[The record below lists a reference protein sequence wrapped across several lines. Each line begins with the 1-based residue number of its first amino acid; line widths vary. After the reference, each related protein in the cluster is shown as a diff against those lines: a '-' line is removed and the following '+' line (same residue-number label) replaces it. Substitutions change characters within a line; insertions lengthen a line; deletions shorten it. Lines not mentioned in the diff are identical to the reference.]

1 MIDVSTEFKTQTKK
15 VKNQD
20 IKLEICDGEL
30 TVKEIHMMPVHIF
43 NALPVWKLRARRQII
58 AKELRY
64 SFDGQLFKTIMK
76 QIEIS
81 IKNAG
86 DIKEKDVNFKY
97 GLFIKNKYEYVNLGN
112 YFIKDIEDSKKKNE
126 MLVTGYDR
134 MIRFMKIFKQSEIGL
149 SYPCRLGKLTQR
161 IGEICDV
168 ELYNT
173 DFFNSDLEVSE
184 DFFSKQDLT
193 YRDILDK
200 IAQLTLSTIFIKE
213 NRLYIKSVTNEV
225 LERLDK
231 SYVTDLVIKEKF
243 GPLNALVLGR
253 GDIED
258 NIEETDQKSIEQNGR
273 CEIRFDENEFIEFQR
288 EKVIKEMFNQ
298 IKGLEYYAFEAS
310 DLGVLWLEPGDCIE
324 LGDREDN
331 FYKSYYLKANITI
344 NTGIVSDSEAEML
357 EESNTEYKVTT
368 KEEKR
373 TLKVERLAKKNE
385 GLIQDLTQETTE
397 NTEKLTKHEQ
407 TIESIS
413 DKVSHIE
420 ETTNAIEGNKTI
432 SLGNAVAG
440 ELIELHIYGN
450 NDVFSSLKIGD
461 DVVLSD
467 DLYLIGDSIIVVT
480 DSKGNSKEYE
490 LGITETLKQK
500 DGIYDEY
507 VLKDGKAQII
517 RRINIDGTIKAK
529 ETIEDL
535 GAFSIEL
542 FDGTNTLSI
551 KNYTAVLK
559 AKFAIQ
565 NDMTNIYASKV
576 EMNSAINQTA
586 EQVDIN
592 VNKKLESYSKT
603 TEMNA
608 AIKLVSDNITSEV
621 NKKVGKTEV
630 GTYIQQNAEAV
641 KLAWNQI
648 SEFIQMMIINN
659 NASFA
664 ILDSNKKVLM
674 SLDKTGQH
682 FYKSDGT
689 TIFGD
694 MGVQKEDNDQYIAFS
709 VFADYNQKLSNGM
722 AWGIKTKSDNKFHP
736 IFYIKNFEMAEKAS
750 DASYGELVLASCN
763 ILLDGISTGI
773 IGGNIKMYADEV
785 NSAIQF
791 INTDTNTILLS
802 ISTQDLESGYAKIK
816 LLDNISVY
824 KNVGG
829 TNSFRFGSGN
839 NYTLIEDDGSIS
851 AYGGTIRFGITGR
864 EVSFDLYV
872 KNMASIYG
880 NLNVNGNVYANNI
893 SSDRRI
899 KDNIK
904 DCDVKA
910 LDIINKFQ
918 HKQFD
923 KKDDGK
929 HYNIGYIAQDMEQ
942 IDPNFVIKREKTDTL
957 EERYYI
963 NELPIIATLSK
974 AIQELSQQVKALQNE
989 IKVLKEEKQ

>member
-1 MIDVSTEFKTQTKK
+1 MIKK
-15 VKNQD
+15 KGYATLGEIAEDICKKKGLELETSSFINSNKKIYVYDNEVKAREYMSYISEKAGGFCCASRTGKIQ
-20 IKLEICDGEL
+20 IKKLGEDEEI
-30 TVKEIHMMPVHIF
+30 IPQ
-43 NALPVWKLRARRQII
+43 R
-58 AKELRY
+58 
-64 SFDGQLFKTIMK
+64 LFKTYK
-76 QIEIS
+76 WGEGHQISRVAYENGTESFKVGDETKDTLWIRQENLFIS
-81 IKNAG
+81 EEDDIQKIYDAVKDLDFYSFEGTTIINPAVDIG
-86 DIKEKDVNFKY
+86 DIINIDGKKVIYQGEMTLNKR
-97 GLFIKNKYEYVNLGN
+97 FIAD
-112 YFIKDIEDSKKKNE
+112 IKSKIAIKQKQD
-126 MLVTGYDR
+126 TTTR
-134 MIRFMKIFKQSEIGL
+134 KQSQQVINRKIQSQIDEENL
-149 SYPCRLGKLTQR
+149 KLTQ
-161 IGEICDV
+161 
-168 ELYNT
+168 
-173 DFFNSDLEVSE
+173 
-184 DFFSKQDLT
+184 
-193 YRDILDK
+193 
-200 IAQLTLSTIFIKE
+200 
-213 NRLYIKSVTNEV
+213 
-225 LERLDK
+225 
-231 SYVTDLVIKEKF
+231 
-243 GPLNALVLGR
+243 
-253 GDIED
+253 
-258 NIEETDQKSIEQNGR
+258 
-273 CEIRFDENEFIEFQR
+273 
-288 EKVIKEMFNQ
+288 
-298 IKGLEYYAFEAS
+298 
-310 DLGVLWLEPGDCIE
+310 
-324 LGDREDN
+324 
-331 FYKSYYLKANITI
+331 
-344 NTGIVSDSEAEML
+344 
-357 EESNTEYKVTT
+357 
-368 KEEKR
+368 
-373 TLKVERLAKKNE
+373 LAK
-385 GLIQDLTQETTE
+385 ETTE
-397 NTEKLTKHEQ
+397 NTEKLTQHEQ
-407 TIESIS
+407 TIDSIS

-420 ETTNAIEGNKTI
+420 ETTNVVEGNKTI

-440 ELIELHIYGN
+440 ELIELHIFGN

-467 DLYLIGDSIIVVT
+467 DLYLLGDSIIVVT
-480 DSKGNSKEYE
+480 DSEGNSKEYE
-490 LGITETLKQK
+490 LGIKDVLRQK
-500 DGIYDEY
+500 DDVYDEY

-517 RRINIDGTIKAK
+517 RRINEDGTIKAK

-542 FDGTNTLSI
+542 FDGTNTLLI
-551 KNYTAVLK
+551 KNYAASLK

-586 EQVDIN
+586 EKVDIN

-674 SLDKTGQH
+674 ALDKTGQH
-682 FYKSDGT
+682 FYQNDGT

-709 VFADYNQKLSNGM
+709 VLSDYNQKLSNGM

-736 IFYIKNFEMAEKAS
+736 IFYIKNFQMSEKAS

-829 TNSFRFGSGN
+829 TNSFRLGSGN

-904 DCDVKA
+904 DCDIKA
-910 LDIINKFQ
+910 LDIINKIQ

-929 HYNIGYIAQDMEQ
+929 HYNIGYIAQDMEE
-942 IDPNFVIKREKTDTL
+942 IDPNFIIKREKTDTL

-974 AIQELSQQVKALQNE
+974 AIQELSQQVEALQNE

>member
-1 MIDVSTEFKTQTKK
+1 MIKK
-15 VKNQD
+15 KGYATLSEIAEDICKKKGLELETSSFLNSNKKIYVYDNEVKAREYMSYISEKAGGFCCAGRTGKIQ
-20 IKLEICDGEL
+20 IKKLGEDEEI
-30 TVKEIHMMPVHIF
+30 IPQ
-43 NALPVWKLRARRQII
+43 R
-58 AKELRY
+58 
-64 SFDGQLFKTIMK
+64 LFKTYK
-76 QIEIS
+76 WGEGHQISRVAYENGTESFKVGYETKDTLWIRQENLFIS
-81 IKNAG
+81 EEDDIKKIYDAVKDLDFYSFEGTTIINPAVDIG
-86 DIKEKDVNFKY
+86 DIINIDGKKVIYQGEMTLNKR
-97 GLFIKNKYEYVNLGN
+97 FIAD
-112 YFIKDIEDSKKKNE
+112 IKSKIAIKQKQD
-126 MLVTGYDR
+126 TTTR
-134 MIRFMKIFKQSEIGL
+134 KQSQQVINRKIQSQIDEENL
-149 SYPCRLGKLTQR
+149 KLTQ
-161 IGEICDV
+161 
-168 ELYNT
+168 
-173 DFFNSDLEVSE
+173 
-184 DFFSKQDLT
+184 
-193 YRDILDK
+193 
-200 IAQLTLSTIFIKE
+200 
-213 NRLYIKSVTNEV
+213 
-225 LERLDK
+225 
-231 SYVTDLVIKEKF
+231 
-243 GPLNALVLGR
+243 
-253 GDIED
+253 
-258 NIEETDQKSIEQNGR
+258 
-273 CEIRFDENEFIEFQR
+273 
-288 EKVIKEMFNQ
+288 
-298 IKGLEYYAFEAS
+298 
-310 DLGVLWLEPGDCIE
+310 
-324 LGDREDN
+324 
-331 FYKSYYLKANITI
+331 
-344 NTGIVSDSEAEML
+344 
-357 EESNTEYKVTT
+357 
-368 KEEKR
+368 
-373 TLKVERLAKKNE
+373 LAK
-385 GLIQDLTQETTE
+385 ETTE

-407 TIESIS
+407 TIDSIS
-413 DKVSHIE
+413 DKVSNIE
-420 ETTNAIEGNKTI
+420 ETTNVIEGNKTI

-450 NDVFSSLKIGD
+450 NDVFSSLKISD

-467 DLYLIGDSIIVVT
+467 DLYLLGDSIIVVT

-490 LGITETLKQK
+490 LGIEDVLRQK
-500 DGIYDEY
+500 EDVYDEY

-517 RRINIDGTIKAK
+517 RRINEDGTIKAK
-529 ETIEDL
+529 ETIENL

-542 FDGTNTLSI
+542 FNGTNILSI
-551 KNYTAVLK
+551 KNYTASLK

-942 IDPNFVIKREKTDTL
+942 IDLNFVIKREKTDTL

>member
-1 MIDVSTEFKTQTKK
+1 MIKK
-15 VKNQD
+15 KGYATLSEIAEDICKKKGLELETSSFLNSNKKIYVYDNEVKAREYMSYISEKAGGFCCAGRTGKIQ
-20 IKLEICDGEL
+20 IKKLGEDEEI
-30 TVKEIHMMPVHIF
+30 IPQ
-43 NALPVWKLRARRQII
+43 R
-58 AKELRY
+58 
-64 SFDGQLFKTIMK
+64 LFKTYK
-76 QIEIS
+76 WGEGHQISRVAYENGTESFKVGYETKDTLWIRQENLFIS
-81 IKNAG
+81 EEDDIKKIYDAVKDLDFYSFEGTTIINPAVDIG
-86 DIKEKDVNFKY
+86 DIINIDGKKVIYQGEMTLNKR
-97 GLFIKNKYEYVNLGN
+97 FIAD
-112 YFIKDIEDSKKKNE
+112 IKSKIAIKQKQD
-126 MLVTGYDR
+126 TTTR
-134 MIRFMKIFKQSEIGL
+134 KQSQQVINRKIQSQIDEENL
-149 SYPCRLGKLTQR
+149 KLTQ
-161 IGEICDV
+161 
-168 ELYNT
+168 
-173 DFFNSDLEVSE
+173 
-184 DFFSKQDLT
+184 
-193 YRDILDK
+193 
-200 IAQLTLSTIFIKE
+200 
-213 NRLYIKSVTNEV
+213 
-225 LERLDK
+225 
-231 SYVTDLVIKEKF
+231 
-243 GPLNALVLGR
+243 
-253 GDIED
+253 
-258 NIEETDQKSIEQNGR
+258 
-273 CEIRFDENEFIEFQR
+273 
-288 EKVIKEMFNQ
+288 
-298 IKGLEYYAFEAS
+298 
-310 DLGVLWLEPGDCIE
+310 
-324 LGDREDN
+324 
-331 FYKSYYLKANITI
+331 
-344 NTGIVSDSEAEML
+344 
-357 EESNTEYKVTT
+357 
-368 KEEKR
+368 
-373 TLKVERLAKKNE
+373 LAK
-385 GLIQDLTQETTE
+385 ETTE

-407 TIESIS
+407 TIDSIS

-420 ETTNAIEGNKTI
+420 ETTNTIKGNKTI
-432 SLGNAVAG
+432 QLGNAVAG

-450 NDVFSSLKIGD
+450 NDVFSSLKISD

-467 DLYLIGDSIIVVT
+467 DLYLLGDSIIVVT

-490 LGITETLKQK
+490 LGIEDMLRQK
-500 DGIYDEY
+500 EDVYDEY

-517 RRINIDGTIKAK
+517 RRINEDGTIKAK
-529 ETIEDL
+529 ETIENL

-542 FDGTNTLSI
+542 FNGTNILSI
-551 KNYTAVLK
+551 KNYTASLK

-942 IDPNFVIKREKTDTL
+942 IDLNFVIKREKTDTL

>member
-1 MIDVSTEFKTQTKK
+1 MIKK
-15 VKNQD
+15 KGYATL
-20 IKLEICDGEL
+20 LEIAEDICKKKGLELETSSFLNSNKKIYVYDNEVKAREYMSYISEKAGGFCCAGRAGKIQIKKIGEDE
-30 TVKEIHMMPVHIF
+30 EIIPQ
-43 NALPVWKLRARRQII
+43 R
-58 AKELRY
+58 
-64 SFDGQLFKTIMK
+64 LFKTYK
-76 QIEIS
+76 WGEGHQISRVAYENGTESFKVGDETKDTLWIRQENLFIS
-81 IKNAG
+81 EEDDIQKIYDAVKDLDFYSFEGTTIINPAVDIG
-86 DIKEKDVNFKY
+86 DIINIDGKKVIYQGEMTLNKR
-97 GLFIKNKYEYVNLGN
+97 FIVD
-112 YFIKDIEDSKKKNE
+112 IKSKIAIKQKQD
-126 MLVTGYDR
+126 TTTR
-134 MIRFMKIFKQSEIGL
+134 KQSQQVINRKIQSQIDEENL
-149 SYPCRLGKLTQR
+149 KLTQ
-161 IGEICDV
+161 
-168 ELYNT
+168 
-173 DFFNSDLEVSE
+173 
-184 DFFSKQDLT
+184 
-193 YRDILDK
+193 
-200 IAQLTLSTIFIKE
+200 
-213 NRLYIKSVTNEV
+213 
-225 LERLDK
+225 
-231 SYVTDLVIKEKF
+231 
-243 GPLNALVLGR
+243 
-253 GDIED
+253 
-258 NIEETDQKSIEQNGR
+258 
-273 CEIRFDENEFIEFQR
+273 
-288 EKVIKEMFNQ
+288 
-298 IKGLEYYAFEAS
+298 
-310 DLGVLWLEPGDCIE
+310 
-324 LGDREDN
+324 
-331 FYKSYYLKANITI
+331 
-344 NTGIVSDSEAEML
+344 
-357 EESNTEYKVTT
+357 
-368 KEEKR
+368 
-373 TLKVERLAKKNE
+373 LAK
-385 GLIQDLTQETTE
+385 ETTE

-407 TIESIS
+407 TIDSIS

-420 ETTNAIEGNKTI
+420 ETTNVVEGNKTI
-432 SLGNAVAG
+432 QLGNAVAG
-440 ELIELHIYGN
+440 ELVELHICGN

-467 DLYLIGDSIIVVT
+467 DLYLLGDSIIVVT

-490 LGITETLKQK
+490 LGIEDVLRQK
-500 DGIYDEY
+500 EDVYDEY

-542 FDGTNTLSI
+542 FNGTNILSI
-551 KNYTAVLK
+551 KNYTASLK

-709 VFADYNQKLSNGM
+709 VLADYNQKLSNGM

-829 TNSFRFGSGN
+829 TNSFRLGSGN

-923 KKDDGK
+923 KKDDEK

>member
-1 MIDVSTEFKTQTKK
+1 MIKK
-15 VKNQD
+15 KGYATLGEIAEDICKKKGLELETSSFINSNKKIYVYDNEVKAREYMSYISEKAGGFCCASRTGKIQ
-20 IKLEICDGEL
+20 IKKLGEDEEI
-30 TVKEIHMMPVHIF
+30 IPQ
-43 NALPVWKLRARRQII
+43 R
-58 AKELRY
+58 
-64 SFDGQLFKTIMK
+64 LFKTYK
-76 QIEIS
+76 WGEGHQISRVAYENGTESFKVGDETKDTLWIRQENLFIS
-81 IKNAG
+81 EEDDIQKIYDAVKDLDFYSFEGTTIINPAVDIG
-86 DIKEKDVNFKY
+86 DIINIDGKKVIYQGEMTLNKR
-97 GLFIKNKYEYVNLGN
+97 FIAD
-112 YFIKDIEDSKKKNE
+112 IKSKIAIKQKQD
-126 MLVTGYDR
+126 TTTR
-134 MIRFMKIFKQSEIGL
+134 KQSQQVINRKIQSQIDEENL
-149 SYPCRLGKLTQR
+149 KLTQ
-161 IGEICDV
+161 
-168 ELYNT
+168 
-173 DFFNSDLEVSE
+173 
-184 DFFSKQDLT
+184 
-193 YRDILDK
+193 
-200 IAQLTLSTIFIKE
+200 
-213 NRLYIKSVTNEV
+213 
-225 LERLDK
+225 
-231 SYVTDLVIKEKF
+231 
-243 GPLNALVLGR
+243 
-253 GDIED
+253 
-258 NIEETDQKSIEQNGR
+258 
-273 CEIRFDENEFIEFQR
+273 
-288 EKVIKEMFNQ
+288 
-298 IKGLEYYAFEAS
+298 
-310 DLGVLWLEPGDCIE
+310 
-324 LGDREDN
+324 
-331 FYKSYYLKANITI
+331 
-344 NTGIVSDSEAEML
+344 
-357 EESNTEYKVTT
+357 
-368 KEEKR
+368 
-373 TLKVERLAKKNE
+373 LAK
-385 GLIQDLTQETTE
+385 ETTE
-397 NTEKLTKHEQ
+397 NTEKLTQHEQ
-407 TIESIS
+407 TIDSIS

-420 ETTNAIEGNKTI
+420 ETTNVVEGNKTI

-440 ELIELHIYGN
+440 ELIELHIFGN

-467 DLYLIGDSIIVVT
+467 DLYLLGDSIIVVT
-480 DSKGNSKEYE
+480 DSEGNSKEYE
-490 LGITETLKQK
+490 LGIKDVLRQK
-500 DGIYDEY
+500 DDVYDEY

-517 RRINIDGTIKAK
+517 RRINEDGTIKAK

-542 FDGTNTLSI
+542 FDGTNTLLI
-551 KNYTAVLK
+551 KNYAASLK

-586 EQVDIN
+586 EKVDIN

-674 SLDKTGQH
+674 ALDKTGQH
-682 FYKSDGT
+682 FYQNDGT

-709 VFADYNQKLSNGM
+709 VLSDYNQKLSNGM

-736 IFYIKNFEMAEKAS
+736 IFYIKNFQMSEKAS

-829 TNSFRFGSGN
+829 TNSFRLGSGN

-904 DCDVKA
+904 DCDIKA
-910 LDIINKFQ
+910 LDIINKIQ

-929 HYNIGYIAQDMEQ
+929 HYNIGYIAQDMEE
-942 IDPNFVIKREKTDTL
+942 IDSNFIIKREKTDTL

-974 AIQELSQQVKALQNE
+974 AIQELSQQVGALQNE

>member
-1 MIDVSTEFKTQTKK
+1 MIKK
-15 VKNQD
+15 KGYATLSEIAEDICKKKGLELETSSFLNSNKKIYVYDNEVKAREYMSYISEKAGGFCCAGRTGKIQ
-20 IKLEICDGEL
+20 IKKLGEDEEI
-30 TVKEIHMMPVHIF
+30 IPQ
-43 NALPVWKLRARRQII
+43 R
-58 AKELRY
+58 
-64 SFDGQLFKTIMK
+64 LFKTYK
-76 QIEIS
+76 WGEGHQISRVAYENGTESFKVGDETKDTLWIRQENLFIS
-81 IKNAG
+81 EEDDIQKIYDAVKDLDFYSFEGTTIINPAVDIG
-86 DIKEKDVNFKY
+86 DIINIDGKKVIYQGEMTLNKR
-97 GLFIKNKYEYVNLGN
+97 FIAD
-112 YFIKDIEDSKKKNE
+112 IKSKIAIKQKQD
-126 MLVTGYDR
+126 TTTR
-134 MIRFMKIFKQSEIGL
+134 KQSQQVINRKIQSQIDEENL
-149 SYPCRLGKLTQR
+149 KLTQ
-161 IGEICDV
+161 
-168 ELYNT
+168 
-173 DFFNSDLEVSE
+173 
-184 DFFSKQDLT
+184 
-193 YRDILDK
+193 
-200 IAQLTLSTIFIKE
+200 
-213 NRLYIKSVTNEV
+213 
-225 LERLDK
+225 
-231 SYVTDLVIKEKF
+231 
-243 GPLNALVLGR
+243 
-253 GDIED
+253 
-258 NIEETDQKSIEQNGR
+258 
-273 CEIRFDENEFIEFQR
+273 
-288 EKVIKEMFNQ
+288 
-298 IKGLEYYAFEAS
+298 
-310 DLGVLWLEPGDCIE
+310 
-324 LGDREDN
+324 
-331 FYKSYYLKANITI
+331 
-344 NTGIVSDSEAEML
+344 
-357 EESNTEYKVTT
+357 
-368 KEEKR
+368 
-373 TLKVERLAKKNE
+373 LAK
-385 GLIQDLTQETTE
+385 ETTE

-407 TIESIS
+407 TIDSIS

-420 ETTNAIEGNKTI
+420 ETTNTIEGNKTI
-432 SLGNAVAG
+432 QLGNAVAG
-440 ELIELHIYGN
+440 ELVELHICGN

-467 DLYLIGDSIIVVT
+467 DLYLLGDSIIVVT

-490 LGITETLKQK
+490 LGIK
-500 DGIYDEY
+500 DVLRQNDSTYDEY
-507 VLKDGKAQII
+507 ILENGKAKVI
-517 RRINIDGTIKAK
+517 RRINTDGSIKSTVA
-529 ETIEDL
+529 TEDL
-535 GAFSIEL
+535 GDFSIEL

-608 AIKLVSDNITSEV
+608 AIKLVSENITSEV

-674 SLDKTGQH
+674 ALDKTGQH

-709 VFADYNQKLSNGM
+709 VLADYNQKLSNGM

-785 NSAIQF
+785 NNAIQF
-791 INTDTNTILLS
+791 INTDTDEILFS
-802 ISTQDLESGYAKIK
+802 ISTQDLETGYKKIK
-816 LLDNISVY
+816 LLDNISFY
-824 KNVGG
+824 RNVGG
-829 TNSFRFGSGN
+829 TNSFRLGN
-839 NYTLIEDDGSIS
+839 SNDYTLLEDDGSIS
-851 AYGGTIRFGITGR
+851 AYGGTIRFGTTGQ
-864 EVSFDLYV
+864 EVSFDVYV
-872 KNMASIYG
+872 RSLASIYG
-880 NLNVNGNVYANNI
+880 DLNVSGNVYASNI

-904 DCDVKA
+904 DCEVKA
-910 LDIINKFQ
+910 LDIINKIQ

-929 HYNIGYIAQDMEQ
+929 HYNIGYIAQDMEE
-942 IDPNFVIKREKTDTL
+942 IDPNFIIKREKTDTL

>member
-1 MIDVSTEFKTQTKK
+1 MIKK
-15 VKNQD
+15 KGYATL
-20 IKLEICDGEL
+20 LEIAEDICKKKGLELETSSFLNSNKKIYVYDNEVKAREYMSYISEKAGGFCCAGRTGKIQIKKIGEDE
-30 TVKEIHMMPVHIF
+30 EIIPQ
-43 NALPVWKLRARRQII
+43 R
-58 AKELRY
+58 
-64 SFDGQLFKTIMK
+64 LFKTYK
-76 QIEIS
+76 WGEGHQISRVAYENGTESFKVGDETKDTLWIRQENLFIS
-81 IKNAG
+81 EEDDIQKIYDAVKDLDFYSFEGTTIINPAVDIG
-86 DIKEKDVNFKY
+86 DIINIDGKKVIYQGEMTLNKR
-97 GLFIKNKYEYVNLGN
+97 FIVD
-112 YFIKDIEDSKKKNE
+112 IKSKIAIKQKQD
-126 MLVTGYDR
+126 TTTR
-134 MIRFMKIFKQSEIGL
+134 KQSQQVINRKIQSQIDEENL
-149 SYPCRLGKLTQR
+149 KLTQ
-161 IGEICDV
+161 
-168 ELYNT
+168 
-173 DFFNSDLEVSE
+173 
-184 DFFSKQDLT
+184 
-193 YRDILDK
+193 
-200 IAQLTLSTIFIKE
+200 
-213 NRLYIKSVTNEV
+213 
-225 LERLDK
+225 
-231 SYVTDLVIKEKF
+231 
-243 GPLNALVLGR
+243 
-253 GDIED
+253 
-258 NIEETDQKSIEQNGR
+258 
-273 CEIRFDENEFIEFQR
+273 
-288 EKVIKEMFNQ
+288 
-298 IKGLEYYAFEAS
+298 
-310 DLGVLWLEPGDCIE
+310 
-324 LGDREDN
+324 
-331 FYKSYYLKANITI
+331 
-344 NTGIVSDSEAEML
+344 
-357 EESNTEYKVTT
+357 
-368 KEEKR
+368 
-373 TLKVERLAKKNE
+373 LAK
-385 GLIQDLTQETTE
+385 ETTE

-407 TIESIS
+407 TIDSIS

-420 ETTNAIEGNKTI
+420 ETTNVVEGNKTI
-432 SLGNAVAG
+432 QLGNAVAG
-440 ELIELHIYGN
+440 ELVELHICGN

-467 DLYLIGDSIIVVT
+467 DLYLLGDSIIVVT

-490 LGITETLKQK
+490 LGIEDVLRQK
-500 DGIYDEY
+500 EDVYDEY

-542 FDGTNTLSI
+542 FNGTNILSI
-551 KNYTAVLK
+551 KNYTASLK

-709 VFADYNQKLSNGM
+709 VLADYNQKLSNGM

-829 TNSFRFGSGN
+829 TNSFRLGSGN

-923 KKDDGK
+923 KKDDEK

-974 AIQELSQQVKALQNE
+974 AIQELSQQVESLQNE
-989 IKVLKEEKQ
+989 IKILKEEKFNEINRLDK

>member
-1 MIDVSTEFKTQTKK
+1 MIKK
-15 VKNQD
+15 KGYATLSEIAEDICKKKGLELETSSFLNSNKKIYVYDNEVKAREYMSYISEKAGGFCCASRTGKIQ
-20 IKLEICDGEL
+20 IKKLGEDEEI
-30 TVKEIHMMPVHIF
+30 IPQ
-43 NALPVWKLRARRQII
+43 R
-58 AKELRY
+58 
-64 SFDGQLFKTIMK
+64 LFKTYK
-76 QIEIS
+76 WGEGHQISRVAYENGTELFKVGDETKDTLWIRQENLFIS
-81 IKNAG
+81 EEDDIQKIYDAVKDLDFYSFEGTTIINPAVDIG
-86 DIKEKDVNFKY
+86 DIINIDGKKLIYQGEMTLNKR
-97 GLFIKNKYEYVNLGN
+97 FIAD
-112 YFIKDIEDSKKKNE
+112 IKSKIAIKQKQD
-126 MLVTGYDR
+126 TTTR
-134 MIRFMKIFKQSEIGL
+134 KQSQQVINRKIQSQIDEENL
-149 SYPCRLGKLTQR
+149 KLTQ
-161 IGEICDV
+161 
-168 ELYNT
+168 
-173 DFFNSDLEVSE
+173 
-184 DFFSKQDLT
+184 
-193 YRDILDK
+193 
-200 IAQLTLSTIFIKE
+200 
-213 NRLYIKSVTNEV
+213 
-225 LERLDK
+225 
-231 SYVTDLVIKEKF
+231 
-243 GPLNALVLGR
+243 
-253 GDIED
+253 
-258 NIEETDQKSIEQNGR
+258 
-273 CEIRFDENEFIEFQR
+273 
-288 EKVIKEMFNQ
+288 
-298 IKGLEYYAFEAS
+298 
-310 DLGVLWLEPGDCIE
+310 
-324 LGDREDN
+324 
-331 FYKSYYLKANITI
+331 
-344 NTGIVSDSEAEML
+344 
-357 EESNTEYKVTT
+357 
-368 KEEKR
+368 
-373 TLKVERLAKKNE
+373 LA
-385 GLIQDLTQETTE
+385 QETTK
-397 NTEKLTKHEQ
+397 NTEKLTQHEQ
-407 TIESIS
+407 TIDSIS

-420 ETTNAIEGNKTI
+420 ETTNVIEGNKTI

-467 DLYLIGDSIIVVT
+467 DLYLFGDSIIVVK

-490 LGITETLKQK
+490 LGIKDVLRQK
-500 DGIYDEY
+500 DDVYDEY
-507 VLKDGKAQII
+507 VLKDGKAKII

>member
-1 MIDVSTEFKTQTKK
+1 MIKK
-15 VKNQD
+15 KGYATLSEIAEDICKKKGLELETSSFLNSNKKIYVYDNEVKAREYMSYISEKAGGFCCAGRTGKIQ
-20 IKLEICDGEL
+20 IKKLGEDEEI
-30 TVKEIHMMPVHIF
+30 IPQ
-43 NALPVWKLRARRQII
+43 R
-58 AKELRY
+58 
-64 SFDGQLFKTIMK
+64 LFKTYK
-76 QIEIS
+76 WGEGHQISRVAYENGTESFKVGYETKDTLWIRQENLFIS
-81 IKNAG
+81 EEDDIKKIYDAVKDLDFYSFEGTTIINPAVDIG
-86 DIKEKDVNFKY
+86 DIINIDGKKVIYQGEMTLNKR
-97 GLFIKNKYEYVNLGN
+97 FIAD
-112 YFIKDIEDSKKKNE
+112 IKSKIAIKQKQD
-126 MLVTGYDR
+126 TTTR
-134 MIRFMKIFKQSEIGL
+134 KQSQQVINRKIQSQIDEENL
-149 SYPCRLGKLTQR
+149 KLTQ
-161 IGEICDV
+161 
-168 ELYNT
+168 
-173 DFFNSDLEVSE
+173 
-184 DFFSKQDLT
+184 
-193 YRDILDK
+193 
-200 IAQLTLSTIFIKE
+200 
-213 NRLYIKSVTNEV
+213 
-225 LERLDK
+225 
-231 SYVTDLVIKEKF
+231 
-243 GPLNALVLGR
+243 
-253 GDIED
+253 
-258 NIEETDQKSIEQNGR
+258 
-273 CEIRFDENEFIEFQR
+273 
-288 EKVIKEMFNQ
+288 
-298 IKGLEYYAFEAS
+298 
-310 DLGVLWLEPGDCIE
+310 
-324 LGDREDN
+324 
-331 FYKSYYLKANITI
+331 
-344 NTGIVSDSEAEML
+344 
-357 EESNTEYKVTT
+357 
-368 KEEKR
+368 
-373 TLKVERLAKKNE
+373 LAK
-385 GLIQDLTQETTE
+385 ETTE

-407 TIESIS
+407 TIDSIS
-413 DKVSHIE
+413 DKVSNIE
-420 ETTNAIEGNKTI
+420 ETTNVIEGNKTI

-450 NDVFSSLKIGD
+450 NDVFSSLKISD

-467 DLYLIGDSIIVVT
+467 DLYLLGDSIIVVT

-490 LGITETLKQK
+490 LGIEDVLRQK
-500 DGIYDEY
+500 EDVYDEY

-517 RRINIDGTIKAK
+517 RRINEDGTIKAK
-529 ETIEDL
+529 ETIENL

-542 FDGTNTLSI
+542 FNGTNILSI
-551 KNYTAVLK
+551 KNYTASLK

-630 GTYIQQNAEAV
+630 GTYVQQNAEAV

>member
-1 MIDVSTEFKTQTKK
+1 MAKNIGPINSIVLARAGESDKIYKKDQNSIDKNGLCELMISENQFMNFNDRVDYLQELSDKLFGVEYYLNDFVST
-15 VKNQD
+15 
-20 IKLEICDGEL
+20 G
-30 TVKEIHMMPVHIF
+30 
-43 NALPVWKLRARRQII
+43 
-58 AKELRY
+58 
-64 SFDGQLFKTIMK
+64 IMYYDLLDMYN
-76 QIEIS
+76 IEIFGKTYNCLMLNDEQN
-81 IKNAG
+81 ITQ
-86 DIKEKDVNFKY
+86 
-97 GLFIKNKYEYVNLGN
+97 GLEENIH
-112 YFIKDIEDSKKKNE
+112 
-126 MLVTGYDR
+126 TDR
-134 MIRFMKIFKQSEIGL
+134 PETS
-149 SYPCRLGKLTQR
+149 
-161 IGEICDV
+161 
-168 ELYNT
+168 
-173 DFFNSDLEVSE
+173 
-184 DFFSKQDLT
+184 
-193 YRDILDK
+193 
-200 IAQLTLSTIFIKE
+200 
-213 NRLYIKSVTNEV
+213 
-225 LERLDK
+225 
-231 SYVTDLVIKEKF
+231 
-243 GPLNALVLGR
+243 
-253 GDIED
+253 
-258 NIEETDQKSIEQNGR
+258 ETDYKKADTTDRKINQTYLIVDKQNQKIEG
-273 CEIRFDENEFIEFQR
+273 
-288 EKVIKEMFNQ
+288 VISQ
-298 IKGLEYYAFEAS
+298 I
-310 DLGVLWLEPGDCIE
+310 
-324 LGDREDN
+324 GDRSE
-331 FYKSYYLKANITI
+331 KTTTITADI
-344 NTGIVSDSEAEML
+344 D
-357 EESNTEYKVTT
+357 
-368 KEEKR
+368 
-373 TLKVERLAKKNE
+373 
-385 GLIQDLTQETTE
+385 GL
-397 NTEKLTKHEQ
+397 N
-407 TIESIS
+407 S
-413 DKVSHIE
+413 KVSNIE
-420 ETTNAIEGNKTI
+420 ETTNVIEGNKTI

-450 NDVFSSLKIGD
+450 NDVFSSLKISD

-467 DLYLIGDSIIVVT
+467 DLYLLGDSIIVVT
-480 DSKGNSKEYE
+480 DSKENSKEYE
-490 LGITETLKQK
+490 LGIEDVLRQK
-500 DGIYDEY
+500 EDVYDEY

-517 RRINIDGTIKAK
+517 RRINEDGTIKAK
-529 ETIEDL
+529 ETIENL

-542 FDGTNTLSI
+542 FNGTNILSI
-551 KNYTAVLK
+551 KNYTASLK

-576 EMNSAINQTA
+576 EMNSAIEQTA

-603 TEMNA
+603 TEMNT

-674 SLDKTGQH
+674 ALDKTGQH

-709 VFADYNQKLSNGM
+709 VLADYNQKLSNGM

-791 INTDTNTILLS
+791 INTDTNTILFS
-802 ISTQDLESGYAKIK
+802 ISTQDLETGYSKVKI
-816 LLDNISVY
+816 LDNLSIY

-829 TNSFRFGSGN
+829 TNSFKFGSGN
-839 NYTLIEDDGSIS
+839 NYTLLEDDGSIS
-851 AYGGTIRFGITGR
+851 AYGGTIRFGITGQ

>member
-1 MIDVSTEFKTQTKK
+1 MIKK
-15 VKNQD
+15 KGYATLSEIAEDICKKKGLELETSSFLNSNKKIYVYDNEVKAREYMSYISEKAGGFCCAGRTGKIQ
-20 IKLEICDGEL
+20 IKKLGEDEEI
-30 TVKEIHMMPVHIF
+30 IPQ
-43 NALPVWKLRARRQII
+43 R
-58 AKELRY
+58 
-64 SFDGQLFKTIMK
+64 LFKTYK
-76 QIEIS
+76 WGEGHQISRVAYENGTESFKVGDETKDTLWIRQENLFIS
-81 IKNAG
+81 EEDDIQKIYDAVKNLNFYSFEGTTIINPAVDIG
-86 DIKEKDVNFKY
+86 DIINIDGKKVIYQGEMTLNKR
-97 GLFIKNKYEYVNLGN
+97 FIAD
-112 YFIKDIEDSKKKNE
+112 IKSKIAIKQKQD
-126 MLVTGYDR
+126 TTTR
-134 MIRFMKIFKQSEIGL
+134 KQSQQVINRKIQSQIDEENL
-149 SYPCRLGKLTQR
+149 KLTQ
-161 IGEICDV
+161 
-168 ELYNT
+168 
-173 DFFNSDLEVSE
+173 
-184 DFFSKQDLT
+184 
-193 YRDILDK
+193 
-200 IAQLTLSTIFIKE
+200 
-213 NRLYIKSVTNEV
+213 
-225 LERLDK
+225 
-231 SYVTDLVIKEKF
+231 
-243 GPLNALVLGR
+243 
-253 GDIED
+253 
-258 NIEETDQKSIEQNGR
+258 
-273 CEIRFDENEFIEFQR
+273 
-288 EKVIKEMFNQ
+288 
-298 IKGLEYYAFEAS
+298 
-310 DLGVLWLEPGDCIE
+310 
-324 LGDREDN
+324 
-331 FYKSYYLKANITI
+331 
-344 NTGIVSDSEAEML
+344 
-357 EESNTEYKVTT
+357 
-368 KEEKR
+368 
-373 TLKVERLAKKNE
+373 LAK
-385 GLIQDLTQETTE
+385 ETTE

-407 TIESIS
+407 TIDSIS

-420 ETTNAIEGNKTI
+420 ETTNVIEGNKTI

-507 VLKDGKAQII
+507 VLKDGKAKII

>member
-1 MIDVSTEFKTQTKK
+1 
-15 VKNQD
+15 
-20 IKLEICDGEL
+20 
-30 TVKEIHMMPVHIF
+30 
-43 NALPVWKLRARRQII
+43 
-58 AKELRY
+58 
-64 SFDGQLFKTIMK
+64 
-76 QIEIS
+76 
-81 IKNAG
+81 
-86 DIKEKDVNFKY
+86 
-97 GLFIKNKYEYVNLGN
+97 
-112 YFIKDIEDSKKKNE
+112 
-126 MLVTGYDR
+126 
-134 MIRFMKIFKQSEIGL
+134 
-149 SYPCRLGKLTQR
+149 
-161 IGEICDV
+161 
-168 ELYNT
+168 
-173 DFFNSDLEVSE
+173 
-184 DFFSKQDLT
+184 
-193 YRDILDK
+193 
-200 IAQLTLSTIFIKE
+200 
-213 NRLYIKSVTNEV
+213 
-225 LERLDK
+225 
-231 SYVTDLVIKEKF
+231 
-243 GPLNALVLGR
+243 
-253 GDIED
+253 
-258 NIEETDQKSIEQNGR
+258 
-273 CEIRFDENEFIEFQR
+273 
-288 EKVIKEMFNQ
+288 
-298 IKGLEYYAFEAS
+298 
-310 DLGVLWLEPGDCIE
+310 
-324 LGDREDN
+324 
-331 FYKSYYLKANITI
+331 
-344 NTGIVSDSEAEML
+344 
-357 EESNTEYKVTT
+357 
-368 KEEKR
+368 
-373 TLKVERLAKKNE
+373 
-385 GLIQDLTQETTE
+385 
-397 NTEKLTKHEQ
+397 
-407 TIESIS
+407 
-413 DKVSHIE
+413 
-420 ETTNAIEGNKTI
+420 
-432 SLGNAVAG
+432 
-440 ELIELHIYGN
+440 
-450 NDVFSSLKIGD
+450 
-461 DVVLSD
+461 
-467 DLYLIGDSIIVVT
+467 
-480 DSKGNSKEYE
+480 
-490 LGITETLKQK
+490 
-500 DGIYDEY
+500 
-507 VLKDGKAQII
+507 
-517 RRINIDGTIKAK
+517 
-529 ETIEDL
+529 
-535 GAFSIEL
+535 
-542 FDGTNTLSI
+542 
-551 KNYTAVLK
+551 
-559 AKFAIQ
+559 
-565 NDMTNIYASKV
+565 MTNIYASKV
-576 EMNSAINQTA
+576 EMNSAIEQTA

-603 TEMNA
+603 TEMNT

-674 SLDKTGQH
+674 ALDKTGQH

-709 VFADYNQKLSNGM
+709 VLADYNQKLSNGM

-791 INTDTNTILLS
+791 INTDTNTILFS
-802 ISTQDLESGYAKIK
+802 ISTQDLETGYSKVKI
-816 LLDNISVY
+816 LDNLSIY

-829 TNSFRFGSGN
+829 TNSFKFGSGN
-839 NYTLIEDDGSIS
+839 NYTLLEDDGSIS
-851 AYGGTIRFGITGR
+851 AYGGTIRFGITGQ

>member
-1 MIDVSTEFKTQTKK
+1 MIKK
-15 VKNQD
+15 KGYATLSEIAEDICKKKGLELETSSFLNSNKKIYVYDNEVKAREYMSYISEKAGGFCCASRTGKIQ
-20 IKLEICDGEL
+20 IKKLGEDEEI
-30 TVKEIHMMPVHIF
+30 IPQ
-43 NALPVWKLRARRQII
+43 R
-58 AKELRY
+58 
-64 SFDGQLFKTIMK
+64 LFKTYK
-76 QIEIS
+76 WGEGHQISRVAYENGTELFKVGDETKDTLWIRQENLFIS
-81 IKNAG
+81 EEDDIQKIYDAVKDLDFYSFEGTTIINPAVDIG
-86 DIKEKDVNFKY
+86 DIINIDGKKLIYQGEMTLNKR
-97 GLFIKNKYEYVNLGN
+97 FIAD
-112 YFIKDIEDSKKKNE
+112 IKSKIAIKQKQD
-126 MLVTGYDR
+126 TTTR
-134 MIRFMKIFKQSEIGL
+134 KQSQQVINRKIQSQIDEENL
-149 SYPCRLGKLTQR
+149 KLTQ
-161 IGEICDV
+161 
-168 ELYNT
+168 
-173 DFFNSDLEVSE
+173 
-184 DFFSKQDLT
+184 
-193 YRDILDK
+193 
-200 IAQLTLSTIFIKE
+200 
-213 NRLYIKSVTNEV
+213 
-225 LERLDK
+225 
-231 SYVTDLVIKEKF
+231 
-243 GPLNALVLGR
+243 
-253 GDIED
+253 
-258 NIEETDQKSIEQNGR
+258 
-273 CEIRFDENEFIEFQR
+273 
-288 EKVIKEMFNQ
+288 
-298 IKGLEYYAFEAS
+298 
-310 DLGVLWLEPGDCIE
+310 
-324 LGDREDN
+324 
-331 FYKSYYLKANITI
+331 
-344 NTGIVSDSEAEML
+344 
-357 EESNTEYKVTT
+357 
-368 KEEKR
+368 
-373 TLKVERLAKKNE
+373 LA
-385 GLIQDLTQETTE
+385 QETTK
-397 NTEKLTKHEQ
+397 NTEKLTQHEQ
-407 TIESIS
+407 TIDSIS

-420 ETTNAIEGNKTI
+420 ETTNVIEGNKTI

-467 DLYLIGDSIIVVT
+467 DLYLFGDSIIVVK

-490 LGITETLKQK
+490 LGIKDVLRQK
-500 DGIYDEY
+500 DDVYDEY

-517 RRINIDGTIKAK
+517 RRINEDGTIKAK

-535 GAFSIEL
+535 GVFSIEL
-542 FDGTNTLSI
+542 FDVTNTLSI
-551 KNYTAVLK
+551 KNYTASLK

-674 SLDKTGQH
+674 ALDKTGQH

-709 VFADYNQKLSNGM
+709 VLADYNQKLSNGM

-785 NSAIQF
+785 NNAIQF
-791 INTDTNTILLS
+791 INTDTDEILFS
-802 ISTQDLESGYAKIK
+802 ISTQDLETGYKKIK
-816 LLDNISVY
+816 LLDNISFY
-824 KNVGG
+824 RNVGG
-829 TNSFRFGSGN
+829 TNSFRLGN
-839 NYTLIEDDGSIS
+839 SNDYTLLEDDGSIS
-851 AYGGTIRFGITGR
+851 AYGGTIRFGTTGQ
-864 EVSFDLYV
+864 EVSFDVYV
-872 KNMASIYG
+872 RSLASIYG
-880 NLNVNGNVYANNI
+880 DLNVSGNVYASNI

-904 DCDVKA
+904 DCEVKA
-910 LDIINKFQ
+910 LDIINKIQ

-929 HYNIGYIAQDMEQ
+929 HYNIGYIAQDMEE
-942 IDPNFVIKREKTDTL
+942 IDPNFIIKREKTDTL

>member
-1 MIDVSTEFKTQTKK
+1 
-15 VKNQD
+15 
-20 IKLEICDGEL
+20 
-30 TVKEIHMMPVHIF
+30 
-43 NALPVWKLRARRQII
+43 
-58 AKELRY
+58 
-64 SFDGQLFKTIMK
+64 
-76 QIEIS
+76 
-81 IKNAG
+81 
-86 DIKEKDVNFKY
+86 
-97 GLFIKNKYEYVNLGN
+97 
-112 YFIKDIEDSKKKNE
+112 
-126 MLVTGYDR
+126 
-134 MIRFMKIFKQSEIGL
+134 
-149 SYPCRLGKLTQR
+149 
-161 IGEICDV
+161 
-168 ELYNT
+168 
-173 DFFNSDLEVSE
+173 
-184 DFFSKQDLT
+184 
-193 YRDILDK
+193 
-200 IAQLTLSTIFIKE
+200 
-213 NRLYIKSVTNEV
+213 
-225 LERLDK
+225 
-231 SYVTDLVIKEKF
+231 
-243 GPLNALVLGR
+243 
-253 GDIED
+253 
-258 NIEETDQKSIEQNGR
+258 
-273 CEIRFDENEFIEFQR
+273 
-288 EKVIKEMFNQ
+288 
-298 IKGLEYYAFEAS
+298 
-310 DLGVLWLEPGDCIE
+310 
-324 LGDREDN
+324 
-331 FYKSYYLKANITI
+331 
-344 NTGIVSDSEAEML
+344 
-357 EESNTEYKVTT
+357 
-368 KEEKR
+368 
-373 TLKVERLAKKNE
+373 
-385 GLIQDLTQETTE
+385 
-397 NTEKLTKHEQ
+397 
-407 TIESIS
+407 
-413 DKVSHIE
+413 
-420 ETTNAIEGNKTI
+420 
-432 SLGNAVAG
+432 
-440 ELIELHIYGN
+440 
-450 NDVFSSLKIGD
+450 
-461 DVVLSD
+461 
-467 DLYLIGDSIIVVT
+467 
-480 DSKGNSKEYE
+480 
-490 LGITETLKQK
+490 
-500 DGIYDEY
+500 
-507 VLKDGKAQII
+507 
-517 RRINIDGTIKAK
+517 
-529 ETIEDL
+529 
-535 GAFSIEL
+535 
-542 FDGTNTLSI
+542 
-551 KNYTAVLK
+551 
-559 AKFAIQ
+559 
-565 NDMTNIYASKV
+565 MTNIYASKV

>member
-1 MIDVSTEFKTQTKK
+1 MAKNIGPINSIVLARAGESDKIYKKDQNSIDKNGLCELMISENQFMNFNDRVDYLQELSDKLFGVEYYLNDFVST
-15 VKNQD
+15 
-20 IKLEICDGEL
+20 G
-30 TVKEIHMMPVHIF
+30 
-43 NALPVWKLRARRQII
+43 
-58 AKELRY
+58 
-64 SFDGQLFKTIMK
+64 IMYYDLLYMYN
-76 QIEIS
+76 IEIFGKTYNCLMLNDEQN
-81 IKNAG
+81 ITQ
-86 DIKEKDVNFKY
+86 
-97 GLFIKNKYEYVNLGN
+97 GLEENIH
-112 YFIKDIEDSKKKNE
+112 
-126 MLVTGYDR
+126 TDR
-134 MIRFMKIFKQSEIGL
+134 PETS
-149 SYPCRLGKLTQR
+149 
-161 IGEICDV
+161 
-168 ELYNT
+168 
-173 DFFNSDLEVSE
+173 
-184 DFFSKQDLT
+184 
-193 YRDILDK
+193 
-200 IAQLTLSTIFIKE
+200 
-213 NRLYIKSVTNEV
+213 
-225 LERLDK
+225 
-231 SYVTDLVIKEKF
+231 
-243 GPLNALVLGR
+243 
-253 GDIED
+253 
-258 NIEETDQKSIEQNGR
+258 ETDYKKADTTDRKINQTYLIVDKQNQKIEG
-273 CEIRFDENEFIEFQR
+273 
-288 EKVIKEMFNQ
+288 VISQ
-298 IKGLEYYAFEAS
+298 I
-310 DLGVLWLEPGDCIE
+310 
-324 LGDREDN
+324 GDRSE
-331 FYKSYYLKANITI
+331 KTTTITADI
-344 NTGIVSDSEAEML
+344 D
-357 EESNTEYKVTT
+357 
-368 KEEKR
+368 
-373 TLKVERLAKKNE
+373 
-385 GLIQDLTQETTE
+385 GL
-397 NTEKLTKHEQ
+397 N
-407 TIESIS
+407 S
-413 DKVSHIE
+413 KVSNIE
-420 ETTNAIEGNKTI
+420 ETTNVIEGNKTI

-450 NDVFSSLKIGD
+450 NDVFSSLKISD

-467 DLYLIGDSIIVVT
+467 DLYLLGDSIIVVT
-480 DSKGNSKEYE
+480 DSKENSKEYE
-490 LGITETLKQK
+490 LGIEDVLRQK
-500 DGIYDEY
+500 EDLYDEY

-517 RRINIDGTIKAK
+517 RRINEDGTIKAK
-529 ETIEDL
+529 ETIENL

-542 FDGTNTLSI
+542 FNGTNILSI
-551 KNYTAVLK
+551 KNYTASLK

-576 EMNSAINQTA
+576 EMNSAIEQTA

-603 TEMNA
+603 TEMNT

-674 SLDKTGQH
+674 ALDKTGQH

-709 VFADYNQKLSNGM
+709 VLADYNQKLSNGM

-791 INTDTNTILLS
+791 INTDTNTILFS
-802 ISTQDLESGYAKIK
+802 ISTQDLETGYSKVKI
-816 LLDNISVY
+816 LDNLSIY

-829 TNSFRFGSGN
+829 TNSFKFGSGN
-839 NYTLIEDDGSIS
+839 NYTLLEDDGSIS
-851 AYGGTIRFGITGR
+851 AYGGTIRFGITGQ

>member
-1 MIDVSTEFKTQTKK
+1 MIKK
-15 VKNQD
+15 KGYATLSEIAEDICKKKGLELETSSFLNSNKKIYVYDNEVKAREYMSYISEKAGGFCCASRTGKIQ
-20 IKLEICDGEL
+20 IKKLGEDEEI
-30 TVKEIHMMPVHIF
+30 IPQ
-43 NALPVWKLRARRQII
+43 R
-58 AKELRY
+58 
-64 SFDGQLFKTIMK
+64 LFKTYK
-76 QIEIS
+76 WGEGHQISRVAYENGTESFKVGDETKDTLWIRQENLFIS
-81 IKNAG
+81 EEDDIQKIYDAVKDLDFYSFEGTTIINPAVDIG
-86 DIKEKDVNFKY
+86 DIINIDGKKVIYQGEMTLNKR
-97 GLFIKNKYEYVNLGN
+97 FIAD
-112 YFIKDIEDSKKKNE
+112 IKSKIAIKQKQD
-126 MLVTGYDR
+126 TTTR
-134 MIRFMKIFKQSEIGL
+134 KQSQQVINRKIQSQIDEKNL
-149 SYPCRLGKLTQR
+149 KLTQ
-161 IGEICDV
+161 
-168 ELYNT
+168 
-173 DFFNSDLEVSE
+173 
-184 DFFSKQDLT
+184 
-193 YRDILDK
+193 
-200 IAQLTLSTIFIKE
+200 
-213 NRLYIKSVTNEV
+213 
-225 LERLDK
+225 
-231 SYVTDLVIKEKF
+231 
-243 GPLNALVLGR
+243 
-253 GDIED
+253 
-258 NIEETDQKSIEQNGR
+258 
-273 CEIRFDENEFIEFQR
+273 
-288 EKVIKEMFNQ
+288 
-298 IKGLEYYAFEAS
+298 
-310 DLGVLWLEPGDCIE
+310 
-324 LGDREDN
+324 
-331 FYKSYYLKANITI
+331 
-344 NTGIVSDSEAEML
+344 
-357 EESNTEYKVTT
+357 
-368 KEEKR
+368 
-373 TLKVERLAKKNE
+373 LA
-385 GLIQDLTQETTE
+385 QETTK
-397 NTEKLTKHEQ
+397 NTEKLTQHEQ
-407 TIESIS
+407 TIDSIS

-420 ETTNAIEGNKTI
+420 ETTNTIKGNKTI
-432 SLGNAVAG
+432 QLGNAVAG

-467 DLYLIGDSIIVVT
+467 DLYLLGDSIIVVKN
-480 DSKGNSKEYE
+480 SKGNSKEYE
-490 LGITETLKQK
+490 LGIKDVLRQK
-500 DGIYDEY
+500 DDVYDEY

-517 RRINIDGTIKAK
+517 RRINEDGTIKAK

-535 GAFSIEL
+535 GAFLIEL
-542 FDGTNTLSI
+542 FDDTNTLSI
-551 KNYTAVLK
+551 KNYTASLK

-576 EMNSAINQTA
+576 EMNSTINQTA
-586 EQVDIN
+586 EKVDIN

-674 SLDKTGQH
+674 ALDKTGQH
-682 FYKSDGT
+682 FYQNDGT

-709 VFADYNQKLSNGM
+709 VLSDYNQKLSNGM

-736 IFYIKNFEMAEKAS
+736 IFYIKNFQMSEKAS

-829 TNSFRFGSGN
+829 TNSFRLGSGN

-904 DCDVKA
+904 DCDIKA
-910 LDIINKFQ
+910 LDIINKIQ

-929 HYNIGYIAQDMEQ
+929 HYNIGYIAQDMEE
-942 IDPNFVIKREKTDTL
+942 IDSNFIIKREKTDTL

-974 AIQELSQQVKALQNE
+974 AIQELSQQVESLQNE
-989 IKVLKEEKQ
+989 IKILKEEKFNEINRLDK